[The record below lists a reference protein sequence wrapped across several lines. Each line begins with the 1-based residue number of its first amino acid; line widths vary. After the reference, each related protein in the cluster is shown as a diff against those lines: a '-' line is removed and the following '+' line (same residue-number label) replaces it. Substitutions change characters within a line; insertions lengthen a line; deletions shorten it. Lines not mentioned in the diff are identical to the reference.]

1 MFGFMGMAFNY
12 ESRKISNTKTALPD
26 GRPVEVDTCYVTDSG
41 EYTSETA
48 VSIEG
53 GDWVVVQC
61 YKDGDEA
68 AFNHINW
75 VRIVEHGK
83 LPNPLIDM
91 GMNFFASMYRELTTA
106 SLSDGTV
113 VDQE

>member
-12 ESRKISNTKTALPD
+12 ESREISNTKTALPD
-26 GRPVEVDTCYVTDSG
+26 GRPVEVDTCYVTDSYP
-41 EYTSETA
+41 YTCETA
-48 VSIEG
+48 VSIED

-68 AFNHINW
+68 ALAHINW

-83 LPNPLIDM
+83 LPDPLVDM

-106 SLSDGTV
+106 NLPDGTV
-113 VDQE
+113 IDQE